1 MATNGT
7 TVLTESDKD
16 GAYTYTYYTDMPETG
31 IKQLVK
37 AEGISRNGDV
47 ISFEKTSDI
56 SVYNVSGALV
66 KTEKFP
72 WLNSPLVFTW

>member
-1 MATNGT
+1 M
-7 TVLTESDKD
+7 S
-16 GAYTYTYYTDMPETG
+16 TYYTDMPETG

-56 SVYNVSGALV
+56 SVYNVSGVLV
-66 KTEKFP
+66 KTEKNASSVS
-72 WLNSPLVFTW
+72 LAELAAGVYVVKAGSVSVKVAK